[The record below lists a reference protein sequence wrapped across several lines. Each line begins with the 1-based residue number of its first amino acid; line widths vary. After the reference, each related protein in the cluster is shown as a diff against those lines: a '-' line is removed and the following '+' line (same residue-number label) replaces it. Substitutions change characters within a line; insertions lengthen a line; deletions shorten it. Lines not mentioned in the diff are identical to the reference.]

1 MDEESLRII
10 RTLLTAFADF
20 RQEAKEAEEL
30 PAVDLTEEI
39 VEIDISNKADIRL
52 NWKNRIVIRL
62 GNESNL
68 YKEINVLATSLA
80 LLQKSQGYG
89 IAGPDRSPFLFRF
102 GFGQQ
107 QAVLHAAGCV
117 GQ

>member
-39 VEIDISNKADIRL
+39 VEIDISNKADIRTTWM
-52 NWKNRIVIRL
+52 N
-62 GNESNL
+62 
-68 YKEINVLATSLA
+68 
-80 LLQKSQGYG
+80 
-89 IAGPDRSPFLFRF
+89 
-102 GFGQQ
+102 
-107 QAVLHAAGCV
+107 
-117 GQ
+117 